1 MHYVGVSKGQG
12 GWTTSVVGLGEGVEG
27 AVEEKA
33 SRLVKP
39 GPVPVREAIMVPWEL
54 GSAGK
59 PPNVEAVTEVGAT
72 LGTVCGAEAPAEGFR
87 RLVSRQRAGALIV
100 GGSGAGTGR
109 VQHRT
114 ECTLLE

>member
-1 MHYVGVSKGQG
+1 MWVSFYHTEQTGY
-12 GWTTSVVGLGEGVEG
+12 TL
-27 AVEEKA
+27 
-33 SRLVKP
+33 
-39 GPVPVREAIMVPWEL
+39 VPW
-54 GSAGK
+54 AGK
-59 PPNVEAVTEVGAT
+59 PPNVEVMAEVEAS

-100 GGSGAGTGR
+100 GGSGAGIGR